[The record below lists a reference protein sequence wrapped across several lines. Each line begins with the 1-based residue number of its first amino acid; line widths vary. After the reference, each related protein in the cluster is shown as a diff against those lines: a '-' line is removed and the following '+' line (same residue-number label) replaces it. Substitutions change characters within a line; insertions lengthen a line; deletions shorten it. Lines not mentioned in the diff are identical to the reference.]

1 MTHAGNDWL
10 AAPGQWLRAISLV
23 VALAASV
30 TLMLFPFLLR
40 YAPQNRLHAALPV
53 VLFGLAG
60 AFVYGIGYRPDNK
73 LLRILFGPLC
83 AWLLIAGG
91 AFLLFA

>member
-1 MTHAGNDWL
+1 MMRARNDWS
-10 AAPGQWLRAISLV
+10 AVPAQWLRAISFV
-23 VALAASV
+23 VALATSV

-40 YAPQNRLHAALPV
+40 YTSQNRLHAALPV

-60 AFVYGIGYRPDNK
+60 AFVYGVGYRPDNK

-91 AFLLFA
+91 SLLLFS

>member
-1 MTHAGNDWL
+1 MMRARNDWS
-10 AAPGQWLRAISLV
+10 AVPAQWVRTISFI

-40 YAPQNRLHAALPV
+40 HVPPNRVHAALPV

-60 AFVYGIGYRPDNK
+60 AFVHGVGYRPDNK

-83 AWLLIAGG
+83 AWLLVAGG
-91 AFLLFA
+91 ALLLFA

>member
-1 MTHAGNDWL
+1 MPARWV
-10 AAPGQWLRAISLV
+10 RAVSFI

-30 TLMLFPFLLR
+30 ILMLFPFLLR
-40 YAPQNRLHAALPV
+40 HVPQGRIHTALPV
-53 VLFGLAG
+53 MLLGLAG
-60 AFVYGIGYRPDNK
+60 AFVYGVGYRPDNK

-91 AFLLFA
+91 TFLLVS